1 VARLTPEELAEASS
15 LTFGH
20 YNQNAEGFWQGTRD
34 HDVSQNR
41 DALLEHLGGKGPY
54 RILDFGCGP
63 GRDLAAFKKLDHEAI
78 GLEGA
83 ERFVALARE
92 QSGCEVWQQDFLRL
106 DLPPGHFDGVFANAA
121 LFHVPSQELPR
132 VLRELAAT
140 LKPAGVLFS
149 SNPRGE
155 NQEGWSGGRY
165 GVFYDLE
172 RWRELVT
179 TAGFTEI
186 THYYRPP
193 GRPRAHQPWLASLW
207 RNASSVRVVASPRRL
222 PTDSRRRSAT
232 RLRR

>member
-1 VARLTPEELAEASS
+1 
-15 LTFGH
+15 
-20 YNQNAEGFWQGTRD
+20 
-34 HDVSQNR
+34 
-41 DALLEHLGGKGPY
+41 
-54 RILDFGCGP
+54 
-63 GRDLAAFKKLDHEAI
+63 
-78 GLEGA
+78 
-83 ERFVALARE
+83 
-92 QSGCEVWQQDFLRL
+92 L

-179 TAGFTEI
+179 AAGFTEI

-193 GRPRAHQPWLASLW
+193 GRPRAQQPWLASLW